1 MAGIG
6 FELKKLLKDETWFG
20 LAKTYAYAGVISS
33 GPWVLSI
40 LGIMLVG
47 FISISNRGASD
58 EIASFLVSVT
68 YLMSVSLILSSI
80 LQLVFTRFIADK
92 LYLEQRTIVL
102 PNLVGALALTT
113 VGSGSVGL
121 VLALLF
127 FRADWVYAALM
138 LVNLVL
144 LCNMWIVL
152 VFVAGMKRY
161 HAVLFAFLGG
171 YIAIV
176 LFALPLHYWGANG
189 LLLAFLLGHV
199 LLTFG
204 LLYLV
209 LQEFDSDELMRLDFL
224 QRKLVH
230 PILIPIG
237 VLFNLGVWIDKWI
250 FWFYPDT
257 SDTVNGILR
266 ASVIY
271 DMPIFLAYL
280 SIIPGMASFLMRV
293 ETDFVE
299 HYKTYYQA
307 INGGRTLGDI
317 EALRENM
324 VSAIQRAFLEIV
336 KVQGVTLL
344 VFFLM
349 ADGIIQWLE
358 LSPLYVHLYYVDLL
372 ATAVQVLFLATLN
385 VMFYFNLLKLALGMT
400 LWLFLINASLSLL
413 SLWLGPPFYGYGFV
427 LSLLI
432 TTVVGMFALSGKL
445 SRLEY
450 LTFMMQR

>member
-209 LQEFDSDELMRLDFL
+209 LQE
-224 QRKLVH
+224 
-230 PILIPIG
+230 
-237 VLFNLGVWIDKWI
+237 
-250 FWFYPDT
+250 
-257 SDTVNGILR
+257 
-266 ASVIY
+266 SVR
-271 DMPIFLAYL
+271 
-280 SIIPGMASFLMRV
+280 S
-293 ETDFVE
+293 
-299 HYKTYYQA
+299 
-307 INGGRTLGDI
+307 
-317 EALRENM
+317 
-324 VSAIQRAFLEIV
+324 
-336 KVQGVTLL
+336 
-344 VFFLM
+344 
-349 ADGIIQWLE
+349 
-358 LSPLYVHLYYVDLL
+358 
-372 ATAVQVLFLATLN
+372 
-385 VMFYFNLLKLALGMT
+385 
-400 LWLFLINASLSLL
+400 
-413 SLWLGPPFYGYGFV
+413 
-427 LSLLI
+427 
-432 TTVVGMFALSGKL
+432 
-445 SRLEY
+445 
-450 LTFMMQR
+450 